1 MLFLSLLLI
10 LLLCELNQL
19 AHSFQS
25 FISNTNRSWRK
36 VVKPNRSFL
45 QMGLG
50 DILKKA
56 LANDPNMTPAQNPG
70 LSKAPEYVNIEFV
83 KGSVKKQVRAI
94 KGEALRTIASQ
105 AGVAIK
111 YSCKK
116 GECRTCEVTLN
127 GKTVKACQS
136 YLPGGSVTVII
147 PDKI

>member
-1 MLFLSLLLI
+1 MFFVGLLFIVTISLV
-10 LLLCELNQL
+10 
-19 AHSFQS
+19 QS
-25 FISNTNRSWRK
+25 FRPIVSTSQKWRQSNS
-36 VVKPNRSFL
+36 VVN
-45 QMGLG
+45 MGLG

-56 LANDPNMTPAQNPG
+56 LANDPNLTPANNPG

-94 KGEALRTIASQ
+94 KGEALKTIASQ

-116 GECRTCEVTLN
+116 GECRTCEVSLN

-136 YLPGGSVTVII
+136 YLPGGLIKVVI